1 MKRKSHVARLGVL
14 ALVLTL
20 VTTSLL
26 GGTMARYVTEVTG
39 TATATVAAWSFKANE
54 QGEKM
59 TAIDLGATANRDSYT
74 GATVKEGV
82 IAPGTTGSFKIALD
96 GSGSEVGI
104 DYVVKI
110 AKASSMSGDLPTDL
124 TFKIKEGN
132 GSDAAYTLGNDIE
145 GTINY
150 SSTTDAMKKELTV
163 TWEWPFD
170 ETNDKTTNDNA
181 YAGKTWT
188 LDITVTGKQVTPAT
202 PTT

>member
-39 TATATVAAWSFKANE
+39 TATATVAAWSFTAN
-54 QGEKM
+54 GENEKI
-59 TAIDLGATANRDSYT
+59 TDAIDLASTTYGA
-74 GATVKEGV
+74 ATIADGK

-110 AKASSMSGDLPTDL
+110 AAASGTALPTDL
-124 TFKIKEGN
+124 TFKVDN
-132 GSDAAYTLGNDIE
+132 AAYTLGSDTT
-145 GTINY
+145 GTIAY
-150 SSTTDAMKKELTV
+150 SDTADAMKKELTV
-163 TWEWPFD
+163 TWEWPFEVSGAAD
-170 ETNDKTTNDNA
+170 AIAAKNSADTKLADKDWA
-181 YAGKTWT
+181 
-188 LDITVTGKQVTPAT
+188 LDITVTGKQVTPTT

>member
-39 TATATVAAWSFKANE
+39 TATATVAAWSFKANT

-82 IAPGTTGSFKIALD
+82 IAPGTKGSFKIALD

-110 AKASSMSGDLPTDL
+110 AAASDTTLPTDL
-124 TFKIKEGN
+124 TFKVDN
-132 GSDAAYTLGNDIE
+132 AAYTLGSDTT
-145 GTINY
+145 GTIAY
-150 SSTTDAMKKELTV
+150 SDTADAMKKELTV

-170 ETNDKTTNDNA
+170 GDNDKTTNDNT
-181 YAGKTWT
+181 YADKDWT
-188 LDITVTGKQVTPAT
+188 LDITVTGKQVTPTAA